1 MKKLSVFVHSPNPA
15 TAALLQVVNLT
26 NFELVKV
33 ESQTQADIVFT
44 TELRE
49 LRGIY
54 NSTQIFL
61 VMLPGNE
68 LDRSPKQPENVC
80 MVDAFKI
87 FDQNRGIAQLVTLCE
102 VRAKSQAE
110 PVAVKVA
117 AEKHSS
123 SIRFSKR
130 YAVLVIDDKEENL
143 ERARV
148 LLEGH
153 DVVTVNRLQVGV
165 REMGLRR
172 FDAVLSDMEML
183 PDKLYPSLN
192 LDQYGVT
199 DTVPYGFAA
208 IIEATERGLP
218 IAIVTDGNHHASW
231 VSAMFDHKKGMTANG
246 QKVLFFNDIGKDW
259 NLALK
264 ALMEPDK

>member
-1 MKKLSVFVHSPNPA
+1 MKKMSIFVHSPNPA
-15 TAALLQVVNLT
+15 TAAFLQVVNLT
-26 NFELVKV
+26 EFQLEKT
-33 ESQTQADIVFT
+33 ESQASADIVFV

-61 VMLPGNE
+61 VMLPGSD

-80 MVDAFKI
+80 LVDAFKI
-87 FDQNRGIAQLVTLCE
+87 FDPTRGIAQLVALCE
-102 VRAKSQAE
+102 ARGKLQAK
-110 PVAVKVA
+110 PAVKA
-117 AEKHSS
+117 AAAKPSNLAH
-123 SIRFSKR
+123 FAKR

-148 LLEGH
+148 CLEGH
-153 DVVTVNRLQVGV
+153 DVVTVNRLQVAV
-165 REMGLRR
+165 QEMDARK

-246 QKVLFFNDIGKDW
+246 QKVLFFNNIGKGWDV
-259 NLALK
+259 ALK
-264 ALMEPDK
+264 ALMEPET